1 MNKGKVFIVPVFLTL
16 IVVLSTLLYAEEPAS
31 KQKKPSASPDK
42 GGQKASA
49 QTSIE
54 DDPGKIIA
62 TVNSLP
68 ITLKDVRKRAQLVG
82 RDVAYHT
89 QISDEKKQEIMEKAL
104 DQLIV
109 EELAYQ
115 EAKKTGVTALEK
127 DINNRFN
134 EVKGR
139 FPSEESFNKS
149 LEANSLDINKYKKLI
164 EKELLIQ
171 KINEKLFG
179 KPVTLSSKEVKDYFE
194 KNREKFI
201 EPEKIRLR
209 QILIKVPAFAS
220 KEEWEKGKNKA
231 EEILSE
237 IKAGKDF
244 AELAK
249 EFSSDPSREKG
260 GDMGFIHKGR
270 LEPYIETI
278 AYSMKVG
285 EISDVLQ
292 TIYGYHIIKLEEKKQ
307 PQYTKFSKIKEK
319 LKKDLETVA
328 MEEKK
333 KNWIKELR
341 EKAEIKYYVSSD
353 KKD

>member
-1 MNKGKVFIVPVFLTL
+1 MKRKEFLIIPVFLSL
-16 IVVLSTLLYAEEPAS
+16 LAVLATPLYAEKTDTAS
-31 KQKKPSASPDK
+31 TQSEK
-42 GGQKASA
+42 
-49 QTSIE
+49 TTNE
-54 DDPGKIIA
+54 DDSKKIVA
-62 TVNSLP
+62 TVNNSP
-68 ITLKDVRKRAQLVG
+68 ITLKQVRMRAQLAS
-82 RDVAYHT
+82 REVAYHT
-89 QISDEKKQEIMEKAL
+89 QISDEKKQEIMAKAL

-115 EAKKTGVTALEK
+115 EAKKTGISISEK
-127 DINNRFN
+127 EINNRLN
-134 EVKGR
+134 EIKNG
-139 FPSEESFNKS
+139 FPSEDAFNKS
-149 LEANSLDINKYKKLI
+149 LAINNLDLNKYKRLI
-164 EKELLIQ
+164 EKELLIK
-171 KINEKLFG
+171 KINEKMFG
-179 KPVTLSSKEVKDYFE
+179 KPITLSNKEVKDYFE
-194 KNREKFI
+194 KNREKFK

-209 QILIKVPAFAS
+209 QILIKIPAFAS

-237 IKAGKDF
+237 LKAGKDF
-244 AELAK
+244 AKLAK

-270 LEPYIETI
+270 LEPYVEDI

-292 TIYGYHIIKLEEKKQ
+292 TIYGYHIIKLEEKKP

-319 LKKDLETVA
+319 LKKDLETIA

-341 EKAEIKYYVSSD
+341 EKAEIKYYAPSE

>member
-1 MNKGKVFIVPVFLTL
+1 MKKGKVFVIPVFLSL
-16 IVVLSTLLYAEEPAS
+16 LAVLSTPLYAEKTDTASTKSENITAEDAS
-31 KQKKPSASPDK
+31 KKLV
-42 GGQKASA
+42 
-49 QTSIE
+49 
-54 DDPGKIIA
+54 A
-62 TVNSLP
+62 TVNSSP
-68 ITLKDVRKRAQLVG
+68 ITLKQAQMRAQLVS
-82 RDVAYHT
+82 RESAYHT
-89 QISDEKKQEIMEKAL
+89 QISDEKKQEIMERAL

-115 EAKKTGVTALEK
+115 EAKKTGITISEK
-127 DINNRFN
+127 DINTRLN
-134 EVKGR
+134 EVKNG

-149 LEANSLDINKYKKLI
+149 LAANNLDLSKYKKLI
-164 EKELLIQ
+164 EKELSIK

-179 KPVTLSSKEVKDYFE
+179 KPITLSDKEVKDYFE
-194 KNREKFI
+194 KNREKFK

-209 QILIKVPAFAS
+209 QILIKIPAYAS

-237 IKAGKDF
+237 LKAGKDF

-249 EFSSDPSREKG
+249 EFSNDPSKEKG

-270 LEPYIETI
+270 LEPYVEDI
-278 AYSMKVG
+278 AYSLKVG

-292 TIYGYHIIKLEEKKQ
+292 TIYGYHIIKLEEKKP
-307 PQYTKFSKIKEK
+307 PQNTQFSKIKEK
-319 LKKDLETVA
+319 LKKDLEAIA

-333 KNWIKELR
+333 KDWIKELR
-341 EKAEIKYYVSSD
+341 EKAEIKYYAPSD